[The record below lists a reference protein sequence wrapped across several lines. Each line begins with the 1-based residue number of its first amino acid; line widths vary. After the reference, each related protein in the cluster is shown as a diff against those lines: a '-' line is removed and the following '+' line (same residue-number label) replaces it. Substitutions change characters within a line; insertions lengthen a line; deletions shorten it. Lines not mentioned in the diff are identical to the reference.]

1 MLQLQEITLGP
12 LMSAQNRKVR
22 IQIVGSKFGVNNVT
36 AWVHSGSTV
45 QAAAISVMVVGYFL
59 STLITLVLSTAAS
72 LSIVAEHLHP
82 Q

>member
-36 AWVHSGSTV
+36 AWAHSGSTV
-45 QAAAISVMVVGYFL
+45 QAAAISVMVLGVFSQHFNDL
-59 STLITLVLSTAAS
+59 STEYRS
-72 LSIVAEHLHP
+72 LPEYCC
-82 Q
+82 